1 MGRRSHSPNLAALT
15 DQRDQVA
22 ASAAAAFD
30 ETRLTVEE
38 AAEEARVSDHTI
50 RRAYVG
56 GHLLIKRFGVGAR
69 GIRIRRGDLRA
80 WMDAGGQTGLPP
92 GRGR

>member
-1 MGRRSHSPNLAALT
+1 MGRRHASSTLVALT
-15 DQRDQVA
+15 DRRDHVA

-30 ETRLTVEE
+30 DARLTVKE
-38 AAEEARVSDHTI
+38 AAEEAFVSEHTI

-56 GHLLIKRFGVGAR
+56 GHLVIKRFGIGAR

-80 WMDAGGQTGLPP
+80 WLDAGGQTGLPP
-92 GRGR
+92 GRVR